1 MNEKTQK
8 VLNAFNE
15 GGLSS
20 AIREIVYEFEYYN
33 FLDGPDMIIDSS
45 VLYELAEDLEKNE
58 SAS

>member
-20 AIREIVYEFEYYN
+20 AIREIAYEFEYYN

-45 VLYELAEDLEKNE
+45 VLYELAEDLEKNA